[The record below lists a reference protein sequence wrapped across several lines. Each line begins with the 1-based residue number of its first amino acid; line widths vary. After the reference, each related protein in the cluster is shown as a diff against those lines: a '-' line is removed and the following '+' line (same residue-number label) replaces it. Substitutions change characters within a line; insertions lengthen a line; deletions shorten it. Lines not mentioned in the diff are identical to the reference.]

1 MAGKK
6 NTKAAPKTT
15 PIKEKMTKSQMIAEI
30 AERTEISKKQVSGVF
45 DELSNLIGRHIR
57 KGGAGEF
64 TIPGLLKIKTRIR
77 PRT

>member
-30 AERTEISKKQVSGVF
+30 AERTQTLRRNYCRGP
-45 DELSNLIGRHIR
+45 D
-57 KGGAGEF
+57 
-64 TIPGLLKIKTRIR
+64 
-77 PRT
+77 